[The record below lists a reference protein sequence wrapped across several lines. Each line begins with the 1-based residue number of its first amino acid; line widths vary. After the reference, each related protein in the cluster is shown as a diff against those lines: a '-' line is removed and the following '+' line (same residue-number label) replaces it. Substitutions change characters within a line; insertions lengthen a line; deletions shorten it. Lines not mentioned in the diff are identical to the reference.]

1 MIAAEFRHIS
11 KRYGRLAV
19 LQDVNLSVEQG
30 SFTVL
35 YGPPACGKSV
45 LVRLL
50 TGLEPP
56 DSGQIL
62 LRGEEATHLPPGE
75 RNIGYVP
82 QSFALYPHYNVFDN
96 IAYPLRLNRMPKAQ
110 VEPIVRRAA
119 AMLKIEPLLA
129 KTPDQLSGGEKQ
141 RVAIARGIVK
151 ETEIFVLDDPL
162 TGLDFKLREQLID
175 DLKQMQESLGVTFI
189 YTTSD
194 AIEALMLAEHVA
206 ILDQG
211 RILEAGPLEEL
222 YWQPQRAQTLALLGF
237 PRVNFLDGRLEEQ
250 AGELW
255 CQTPLFRFPVQLEEA
270 DGAPPR
276 AVRAAVRPQ
285 DLLLGSQAGDGL
297 PSCPAQVLLREDLGG
312 EMIVYLEAQ
321 GVPLTTVVRHD
332 NAHLVAE
339 DQVTLAVAPEKLFLF
354 DQEGIRVGQ
363 GKPLAPVR

>member
-19 LQDVNLSVEQG
+19 LQDVNLSVEAG

-50 TGLEPP
+50 TGLEQP

-96 IAYPLRLNRMPKAQ
+96 IAYPLRLSRMPKAQ
-110 VEPIVRRAA
+110 VEPIVQRAA
-119 AMLKIEPLLA
+119 AMLKIEPLLT

-194 AIEALMLAEHVA
+194 AIEALMLAENVA

-211 RILEAGPLEEL
+211 RILESGPLETL

-237 PRVNFLDGRLEEQ
+237 PQVNFLDGRLEEE
-250 AGELW
+250 AGGLW
-255 CQTPLFRFPVQLEEA
+255 CQTPLFRFPVQLEG
-270 DGAPPR
+270 DGQASHPQ

-285 DLLLGSQAGDGL
+285 DLLLDGPNGEGVL
-297 PSCPAQVLLREDLGG
+297 TCPAQVLLREDLGG

-321 GVPLTTVVRHD
+321 GIPLTTVVRHE

-339 DQVTLAVAPEKLFLF
+339 DRVTLAVAPESLFLF
-354 DQEGIRVGQ
+354 DQEGARLGR
-363 GKPLAPVR
+363 GAPR